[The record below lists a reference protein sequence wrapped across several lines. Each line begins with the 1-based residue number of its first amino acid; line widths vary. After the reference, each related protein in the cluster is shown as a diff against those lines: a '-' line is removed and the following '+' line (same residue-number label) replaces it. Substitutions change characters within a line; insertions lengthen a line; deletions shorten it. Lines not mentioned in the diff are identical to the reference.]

1 MWNFHYAVQTG
12 IDCVFIVVDT
22 NWHTIFCDL
31 DDNHKNIGV
40 IFEIFSFALCCGLT
54 QKLMIPALSVKV
66 IVCHQR
72 MMNFIDLTFEI
83 VGFNSE

>member
-40 IFEIFSFALCCGLT
+40 IFEIFSVCTLLWAYSKINDPSVNGL
-54 QKLMIPALSVKV
+54 LRSSYV
-66 IVCHQR
+66 IS
-72 MMNFIDLTFEI
+72 
-83 VGFNSE
+83 G